1 MRLNQD
7 DRYQLTSALWNDLK
21 HFADIELLLFQMD
34 QEPALI
40 DVHIASNMMGNI
52 LISIAFLVLL

>member
-7 DRYQLTSALWNDLK
+7 ERYQLTSALWNDLK

-40 DVHIASNMMGNI
+40 NVHAP
-52 LISIAFLVLL
+52 